1 MVSLLFAGIT
11 LSSFDKEV
19 MPELLTQGLQT
30 PEGGRLLIGMLAG
43 FIPEWWPTSN
53 RNTRP
58 VWIGIRTLVVVF
70 AHASADPVVHDT
82 HYVPR
87 VRSLVHRGG
96 FDALGRHRQ
105 KSW

>member
-43 FIPEWWPTSN
+43 FIPEWWPT
-53 RNTRP
+53 
-58 VWIGIRTLVVVF
+58 
-70 AHASADPVVHDT
+70 
-82 HYVPR
+82 
-87 VRSLVHRGG
+87 
-96 FDALGRHRQ
+96 
-105 KSW
+105 

>member
-30 PEGGRLLIGMLAG
+30 PENGRLLIGMLAG

-58 VWIGIRTLVVVF
+58 VWIGIRNVPQMTG
-70 AHASADPVVHDT
+70 PVRL
-82 HYVPR
+82 P
-87 VRSLVHRGG
+87 
-96 FDALGRHRQ
+96 LGI
-105 KSW
+105 

>member
-58 VWIGIRTLVVVF
+58 VWIGIRNVDGTIGVRVGL
-70 AHASADPVVHDT
+70 HRS
-82 HYVPR
+82 PR
-87 VRSLVHRGG
+87 
-96 FDALGRHRQ
+96 RQ
-105 KSW
+105 A

>member
-58 VWIGIRTLVVVF
+58 VWIGIRTRW
-70 AHASADPVVHDT
+70 PKTDT
-82 HYVPR
+82 TATGSVAK
-87 VRSLVHRGG
+87 
-96 FDALGRHRQ
+96 DATGAISQ
-105 KSW
+105 NEA